1 MSTSMMLI
9 VKKDSN
15 IKIAQYG
22 NYDGSPLSQGAN
34 IFKSLKS
41 IDINAFK
48 IKLDK
53 CYFLEGKEE
62 EVMKDAFNKPPSQ
75 TNIEIP
81 DSIMEDAT
89 TIIEYIDTIEGKI
102 VLLNDIK
109 DIDGCNYAYIVDFDS
124 DKFKI
129 YNNNFSKEI
138 KTNYLQIGNLK
149 YKNFELIVQFDL
161 FDLPFWNEYYTKLH
175 QA

>member
-22 NYDGSPLSQGAN
+22 SYDGSPLSQGAN

-48 IKLDK
+48 LKLDK

-62 EVMKDAFNKPPSQ
+62 EIMRDAFNKPPSQ

-81 DSIMEDAT
+81 ISIMEEASS
-89 TIIEYIDTIEGKI
+89 IIEWIDISDEKI

-109 DIDGCNYAYIVDFDS
+109 YIDGCNYIYMVDFDS

-129 YNNNFSKEI
+129 YYNDFSKEF
-138 KTNYLQIGNLK
+138 NEDYLEIGNLK
-149 YKNFELIVQFDL
+149 YKSCKQIVQFDL
-161 FDLPFWNEYYTKLH
+161 FNLAFWNEYYNKLH